1 MPKARDVLFDGTRKR
16 AHTPGLFRDTGLLLE
31 AWCAACASSGI
42 VDADLVG
49 DYIAGTARGLG
60 LSHGCSYVSDGRDET
75 VISLPLPPPTR
86 PGSADAPQ
94 SDGEPRAAP
103 LPLQHSTALELFL

>member
-42 VDADLVG
+42 VDADLGG
-49 DYIAGTARGLG
+49 DFIAGTARGLG
-60 LSHGCSYVSDGRDET
+60 LSHRCAYISDDQDGT
-75 VISLPLPPPTR
+75 VISLPLAPSAR
-86 PGSADAPQ
+86 PGSAGAPQ
-94 SDGEPRAAP
+94 GDGEPRAAR
-103 LPLQHSTALELFL
+103 LPL